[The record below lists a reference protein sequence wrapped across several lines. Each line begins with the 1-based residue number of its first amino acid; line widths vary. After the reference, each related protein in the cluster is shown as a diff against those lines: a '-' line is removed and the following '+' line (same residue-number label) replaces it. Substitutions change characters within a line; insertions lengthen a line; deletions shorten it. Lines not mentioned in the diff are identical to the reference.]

1 MSQQADAPGRG
12 CISSFTPPVREID
25 LLEAEAM
32 QTLVLL
38 NTVTYPSDPVH
49 DILYRSFD
57 REYDITHHVFRWD
70 TTPYQQVFA
79 NGFHARRQEN
89 VGDEVYCNLE
99 QYVNGGGR
107 PLDSTRPA
115 TYCFVSTTIDSGWY
129 PSVRPEQGVVVV
141 TRYEIYAPG
150 GIWVAETL
158 GDRYR
163 FPAQDE
169 VAFVN
174 GIAPQYIRS
183 AQLFRLQA
191 SGRHT
196 RRERVN
202 NILYING
209 GFNPQLFYADER
221 MPQIQRPIKLY
232 QNPDTK
238 QMENLITQIWNPP
251 HMIRKRETSIR
262 YVNYKALVDDGI
274 VIDAAFRSS
283 RKDEVYVF
291 MKNEYALINYAPGS
305 TNDRVVNGPHLIC
318 DSFPSLGGTAFAEH
332 GIDCAFTTHYRNE
345 CFIFSGNLCAK
356 IDYAPGTK
364 NDKILKG
371 PMSIFKMFSFLK
383 GTVFETGVDAAFES
397 STKDEAYLFK
407 GNKYALINYSDNK
420 PRLFHIKDIG
430 EGYPSLKGTI
440 FDKGIDAAFASH
452 RSNEAY
458 IFKGDTYALI
468 NFAPAS
474 SNDYIVNGPKK
485 IFPNWPSLKS
495 ILPRPNDGLD
505 VHDHAIEVPGRVHD
519 EL

>member
-12 CISSFTPPVREID
+12 CISSFTPPIRETD

-38 NTVTYPSDPVH
+38 NTAIYPRDPVR

-70 TTPYQQVFA
+70 TTTYEQVFA

-89 VGDEVYCNLE
+89 VSDEVYCNLE
-99 QYVNGGGR
+99 QYVNRGGR
-107 PLDSTRPA
+107 PLDSTRP
-115 TYCFVSTTIDSGWY
+115 TPHCFVSTTLNSGWY
-129 PSVRPEQGVVVV
+129 PSVTTEQGELVV

-163 FPAQDE
+163 FSAQDE

-183 AQLFRLQA
+183 AQLFRLRA
-191 SGRHT
+191 SGRYT
-196 RRERVN
+196 SRERVN
-202 NILYING
+202 NIIYING
-209 GFNPQLFYADER
+209 GFNPQLFYDDER
-221 MPQIQRPIKLY
+221 MPQIRYPVRLY
-232 QNPDTK
+232 RNPTTNE
-238 QMENLITQIWNPP
+238 MENLIEQIWNPP
-251 HMIRKRETSIR
+251 QMRRKRETNIR
-262 YVNYKALVDDGI
+262 YITYKAFVDDGI
-274 VIDAAFRSS
+274 LINAAFRSS
-283 RKDEVYVF
+283 REDEVYVF

-305 TNDRVVNGPHLIC
+305 TDDSVINGPHLIC
-318 DSFPSLGGTAFAEH
+318 DSFPSLSGTAFGEY
-332 GIDCAFTTHYRNE
+332 GIDCAFTTHYDNE

-356 IDYAPGTK
+356 IDYAPGTT

-371 PMSIFKMFSFLK
+371 PMSIFKMFSILK
-383 GTVFETGVDAAFES
+383 GTIFETGVDAAFES

-407 GNKYALINYSDNK
+407 GNQYALINYSDNNPK
-420 PRLFHIKDIG
+420 LFHIKDIG

-452 RSNEAY
+452 RWNEAY
-458 IFKGDTYALI
+458 IFKGDTYALL
-468 NFAPAS
+468 NFAPGS
-474 SNDYIVNGPKK
+474 TDDYLIGGPKK

-505 VHDHAIEVPGRVHD
+505 VHDHTIEAPDRDHD

>member
-1 MSQQADAPGRG
+1 MASSSSSSKVTIPAYAPGRG
-12 CISSFTPPVREID
+12 GISSFTP
-25 LLEAEAM
+25 
-32 QTLVLL
+32 
-38 NTVTYPSDPVH
+38 
-49 DILYRSFD
+49 
-57 REYDITHHVFRWD
+57 
-70 TTPYQQVFA
+70 
-79 NGFHARRQEN
+79 
-89 VGDEVYCNLE
+89 
-99 QYVNGGGR
+99 
-107 PLDSTRPA
+107 
-115 TYCFVSTTIDSGWY
+115 
-129 PSVRPEQGVVVV
+129 
-141 TRYEIYAPG
+141 
-150 GIWVAETL
+150 
-158 GDRYR
+158 
-163 FPAQDE
+163 
-169 VAFVN
+169 
-174 GIAPQYIRS
+174 
-183 AQLFRLQA
+183 
-191 SGRHT
+191 
-196 RRERVN
+196 
-202 NILYING
+202 
-209 GFNPQLFYADER
+209 
-221 MPQIQRPIKLY
+221 
-232 QNPDTK
+232 
-238 QMENLITQIWNPP
+238 
-251 HMIRKRETSIR
+251 
-262 YVNYKALVDDGI
+262 ALVDDGI

-332 GIDCAFTTHYRNE
+332 GIDCAFTTHYGNE

-407 GNKYALINYSDNK
+407 GNQYALINYSDNK
-420 PRLFHIKDIG
+420 PKLFHIKDIG

-452 RSNEAY
+452 LSNEAY

>member
-12 CISSFTPPVREID
+12 CISAFAPPIRETD
-25 LLEAEAM
+25 LLEAEAR

-38 NTVTYPSDPVH
+38 NTATYPRDPVH
-49 DILYRSFD
+49 DILYRSLD
-57 REYDITHHVFRWD
+57 RENDITHHVFRWD
-70 TTPYQQVFA
+70 STPYEQVFA

-89 VGDEVYCNLE
+89 VSDEVYCNLE
-99 QYVNGGGR
+99 QYVNAGGR

-115 TYCFVSTTIDSGWY
+115 RHCFVSTTLDSGWY
-129 PSVRPEQGVVVV
+129 PPVRPEQRAVVV

-158 GDRYR
+158 GGRYR

-169 VAFVN
+169 VAFVY

-202 NILYING
+202 NILHING
-209 GFNPQLFYADER
+209 GFNPELFYADAR

-232 QNPDTK
+232 KNPNTK
-238 QMENLITQIWNPP
+238 KMEDLITQTWNPP
-251 HMIRKRETSIR
+251 HMRRKRETNIR

-274 VIDAAFRSS
+274 LINAAFRSS
-283 RKDEVYVF
+283 RNNEVYVF

-305 TNDRVVNGPHLIC
+305 TADRVVNGPHLIC
-318 DSFPSLGGTAFAEH
+318 DSFPSLSGTAFGEH
-332 GIDCAFTTHYRNE
+332 GIDCAFTTHYGNI

-371 PMSIFKMFSFLK
+371 PMSIFKMFFFLK

-407 GNKYALINYSDNK
+407 GNQYALINYSDNK
-420 PRLFHIKDIG
+420 PKLFHIKHIG

-452 RSNEAY
+452 RWNEAY

-474 SNDYIVNGPKK
+474 TNDYIVNGPKK

-495 ILPRPNDGLD
+495 ILPRSNNGLD
-505 VHDHAIEVPGRVHD
+505 VHDHDIEVPGRDHD